1 MSTEWF
7 KVGKIKTLCRTVLFL
22 HAYTWFFLYH
32 SSVSLSVVGEKNEE
46 LWRRVRLLRNLVP
59 RVSALGSKM
68 DKPRPQGL
76 LDVQKEGLEDH
87 GKRQTRTLCSGFS
100 VILSVKSNSVNSNS
114 PLTQKFD
121 SNLLL
126 YSNSIFKTSES

>member
-7 KVGKIKTLCRTVLFL
+7 KAGKIKTLCRTVLFL
-22 HAYTWFFLYH
+22 HAFTWFFLYH

-46 LWRRVRLLRNLVP
+46 LWRRVLLRNLVL
-59 RVSALGSKM
+59 RVSALGSKI
-68 DKPRPQGL
+68 DKPSPQGL
-76 LDVQKEGLEDH
+76 LDVHKEGLEDH
-87 GKRQTRTLCSGFS
+87 GKRQTRTLCSSFS
-100 VILSVKSNSVNSNS
+100 VTLSAKSNSVNSNS

-121 SNLLL
+121 SNSLL